1 MFDQIRT
8 QLNDIDEAGKAMAE
22 EQYPLYQEKQRA
34 LREKYKE
41 ILTHEPIDKNQN
53 KEEEE
58 STKSSMQKRE
68 ARNKKHV
75 QQMSKAEREQS
86 VNHIMER
93 LYYGL
98 DDDIQ
103 VPSAFSHLVQTGNAT
118 LDSVN
123 RYNILLA
130 MQRYLPKT
138 TAVVPM

>member
-22 EQYPLYQEKQRA
+22 EQYPLYQEKQQA

-41 ILTHEPIDKNQN
+41 ILTREPIDKNQN
-53 KEEEE
+53 KEEE
-58 STKSSMQKRE
+58 TVKSNMQQRE

-86 VNHIMER
+86 VNRIMER

-98 DDDIQ
+98 DDNMQ

-138 TAVVPM
+138 SVVPM